1 LADRKARWLVRWVEG
16 ASDARLES
24 AMRGPLRAIL
34 LWQIFTTMCQRVDA
48 VREPGLD
55 VIIEFRIRRA
65 RSRNVD
71 RCRIAIAD
79 GRCTTTRRGERNPT
93 VALELDGVSF
103 LRLVGGAAAPAG
115 LLFRGRLKLRGDL
128 LLGARLPRM
137 LNIPR
142 PSGPRRARG

>member
-1 LADRKARWLVRWVEG
+1 
-16 ASDARLES
+16 
-24 AMRGPLRAIL
+24 MRGPLRGIL

-48 VREPGLD
+48 RREPGLD
-55 VIIEFRIRRA
+55 VIVEFRIRRP
-65 RSRNVD
+65 RSRTVD
-71 RCRIAIAD
+71 RYRIAIAD

-93 VALELDGVSF
+93 VALEMDAVSF
-103 LRLVGGAAAPAG
+103 LRLVGGAAAPAS
-115 LLFRGRLKLRGDL
+115 LLFRGTLKLRGDL